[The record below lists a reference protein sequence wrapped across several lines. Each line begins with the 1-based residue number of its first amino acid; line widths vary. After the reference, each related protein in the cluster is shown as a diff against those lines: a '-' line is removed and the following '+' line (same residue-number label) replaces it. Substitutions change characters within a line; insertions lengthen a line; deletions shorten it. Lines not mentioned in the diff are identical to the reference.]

1 MYLVCLGKTNEGI
14 EKSFRIHLHLNKSML
29 NRLLIQQNVLFVIK
43 QFMQWK
49 KYAINILF
57 SLSFEYFSFIK
68 DRSRQKSLSQ
78 SLF

>member
-1 MYLVCLGKTNEGI
+1 MYLVCLRKTNEGI
-14 EKSFRIHLHLNKSML
+14 KKSFRIHLHLNKSML

-43 QFMQWK
+43 QFTQWK
-49 KYAINILF
+49 KYAIDILF
-57 SLSFEYFSFIK
+57 SLPFEYFFFIK